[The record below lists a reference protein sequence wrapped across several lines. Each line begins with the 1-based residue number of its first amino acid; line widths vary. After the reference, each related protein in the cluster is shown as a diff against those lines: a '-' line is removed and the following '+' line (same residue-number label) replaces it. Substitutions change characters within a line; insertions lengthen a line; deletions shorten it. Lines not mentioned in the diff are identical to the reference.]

1 MLFFERNKKICYFM
15 AMYIMSFNYA
25 HVNANFVYSTKQNTI
40 NKFLDV
46 EALANHYK
54 LEKIAD
60 FGNLKYFYG
69 KDNEN
74 NMLQNVF
81 DIEEDKLFSIVHTD
95 YVIVKGSDVPWHRER
110 ISRRKME
117 YNNTFPYSEKHSCHR
132 NDDVLINTYIVDTGI
147 DVEHPQFENRAV
159 WGANFADSED
169 TDCNNHG
176 THVAGLV
183 GSKDYGVCV
192 DANLIAV
199 KVLDCDGSGSLSGVI
214 RGIEWAYKHHVSVSK
229 SVKTKKVKG
238 LINMSLGGG
247 YSTALNRAVEACGS
261 VDFHI
266 VVASGNENS
275 NSCNTSPASAKNVV
289 SVMASSQDDYRAWF
303 SNYGK
308 CSTLYSPGVDVLSTI
323 PGNKVAR
330 YSGTSM
336 ASPIVA
342 GVLNHYLDMYPQHN
356 QAQMKQ
362 ILRKLSTKGIIK
374 GNKHS
379 THNELIYLDRVS

>member
-1 MLFFERNKKICYFM
+1 MLFFERLFFTS
-15 AMYIMSFNYA
+15 MYILSFNFV
-25 HVNANFVYSTKQNTI
+25 HVNANFVFTTKQNTI
-40 NKFLDV
+40 NQFVDV
-46 EALANHYK
+46 EALAKHYNLK
-54 LEKIAD
+54 QIAD
-60 FGNLKYFYG
+60 FGSLKYFSG

-74 NMLQNVF
+74 AMLENIF
-81 DIEEDKLFSIVHTD
+81 DVEEDTDMSIAQTD
-95 YVIVKGSDVPWHRER
+95 YVIVNTIKETSVPWHRER

-117 YNNTFPYSEKHSCHR
+117 YNNTFPYNEKHSCHR
-132 NDDVLINTYIVDTGI
+132 NNEVSINTYIVDTGI
-147 DVEHPQFENRAV
+147 DVEHSQFEGRAV
-159 WGANFADSED
+159 WGTNFADSED

-199 KVLDCDGSGSLSGVI
+199 KVLDCDGSGTLSGVI
-214 RGIEWAYKHHVSVSK
+214 KGIEWAYKHHTSLSMTTT
-229 SVKTKKVKG
+229 SKKVKG
-238 LINMSLGGG
+238 IINMSLGGG
-247 YSTALNRAVEACGS
+247 YSRALNRAVEACDS
-261 VDFHI
+261 DDFHI

-275 NSCNTSPASAKNVV
+275 NSCKSSPASAKNVV

-323 PGNKVAR
+323 PGNQVAK

-336 ASPIVA
+336 ASPVVA

-362 ILRKLSTKGIIK
+362 ILRKLATKGVVK

-379 THNELIYLDRVS
+379 THNELVYLDRV

>member
-1 MLFFERNKKICYFM
+1 MLFFEKNKKVCYFI
-15 AMYIMSFNYA
+15 AMYILSFGYA
-25 HVNANFVYSTKQNTI
+25 YVNTNFVYTTKQNTI
-40 NKFLDV
+40 NQFVDV
-46 EALANHYK
+46 ESLANHYK

-60 FGNLKYFYG
+60 FGNLKYFHG
-69 KDNEN
+69 NDNEY
-74 NMLQNVF
+74 NMLQNFF
-81 DIEEDKLFSIVHTD
+81 DIEEDTRFSITHTD
-95 YVIVKGSDVPWHRER
+95 YVIVKDSHVPWHRER
-110 ISRRKME
+110 VSNRNNKF
-117 YNNTFPYSEKHSCHR
+117 NNTFPYSDKLSCHR

-147 DVEHPQFENRAV
+147 DVHHSQFENRAV

-183 GSKDYGVCV
+183 GSKDYGICV
-192 DANLIAV
+192 DANLFAV

-214 RGIEWAYKHHVSVSK
+214 RGIEWAYKHHMSLSK
-229 SVKTKKVKG
+229 ATKTKKVKG

-247 YSTALNRAVEACGS
+247 YSAALNRAVEACDS

-303 SNYGK
+303 SNFGK

-323 PGNKVAR
+323 PGDKVAK

-362 ILRKLSTKGIIK
+362 ILRKLSTKGLIK

-379 THNELIYLDRVS
+379 THNELIYLNRV

>member
-1 MLFFERNKKICYFM
+1 MLTILNILLF
-15 AMYIMSFNYA
+15 ALS
-25 HVNANFVYSTKQNTI
+25 VYGSQKYVYTTKQNTI
-40 NKFLDV
+40 NQFV
-46 EALANHYK
+46 NIEALANHYK

-60 FGNLKYFYG
+60 FGTLQYFTG
-69 KDNEN
+69 N
-74 NMLQNVF
+74 NDEYKTLRNVF
-81 DIEEDKLFSIVHTD
+81 DVEEDKLFSIAQTD
-95 YVIVKGSDVPWHRER
+95 YVIVKDTDVPWHRER
-110 ISRRKME
+110 VSRRKME
-117 YNNTFPYSEKHSCHR
+117 YNNTFPYTKKQSCHR

-147 DVEHPQFENRAV
+147 DIEHSQFEKRAV
-159 WGANFADSED
+159 WGANFADNED

-183 GSKDYGVCV
+183 GSKDYGICV

-199 KVLDCDGSGSLSGVI
+199 KVLDCDGSGTLSGVI
-214 RGIEWAYKHHVSVSK
+214 RGIEWAYKHHMSVSK
-229 SVKTKKVKG
+229 TMKTKKVKG

-247 YSTALNRAVEACGS
+247 YSAALNRAVEACDS
-261 VDFHI
+261 TDFHI

-275 NSCNTSPASAKNVV
+275 DSCNTSPASAKNVV

-323 PGNKVAR
+323 PGNQVAK

-336 ASPIVA
+336 ASPVVA

-362 ILRKLSTKGIIK
+362 ILRKLSSKGVIK

-379 THNELIYLDRVS
+379 THNELVYIDRV